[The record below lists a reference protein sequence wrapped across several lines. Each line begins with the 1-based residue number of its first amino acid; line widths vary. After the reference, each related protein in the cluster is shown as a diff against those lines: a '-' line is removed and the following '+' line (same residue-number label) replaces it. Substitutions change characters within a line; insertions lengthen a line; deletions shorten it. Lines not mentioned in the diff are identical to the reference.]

1 MLHPPSSSLRTNLL
15 MILCGSLLCMSGT
28 AETVEAASFLD
39 SSVLEKYVDP
49 LPNPLD
55 NVFVPTGT
63 LDGDPFYEVSISQFQ
78 QKLHRDLPPTTVWGY
93 NESFPGPTFV
103 VNRGEE
109 IKVRWTNDLV
119 DEFGA
124 PLTEHLLPYDTTVHG
139 AGPQFPQA
147 RVVTHVHG
155 NVTDEMSDG
164 YPEHWFTPD
173 ANAAANGMGGPAGN
187 SLVSTHYNDQ
197 QAAALWYHD
206 HAMGITRLNVYAGL
220 AGMYIVRDAEEAAL
234 NLPSGNYE
242 VPLVLQDRSFYD
254 DGELF
259 YPAGPGDLITPGVGD
274 PLAGLPGDFPSAAS
288 TVRQFVGNTNLV
300 NGVVW
305 PYMEVEPRKY
315 RFRILNGANSRF
327 YNLSLDDGSDGSGTF
342 HLIGTDGGLLSQLV
356 DRQDLFL
363 SPADRADVVIDFS
376 QYNVGDEL
384 FLRNTGPDGMYRKVN
399 TPADPNTTGQVMKFK
414 VVDPT
419 GPDTSSLPTDLSSI
433 VRYNPTDAVRVR
445 SLALMQTGDEYGRP
459 ELLLNGQ
466 KWADPITEE
475 VRLGDLEIWE
485 FDNQTPMAHPM
496 HIHMEHF
503 QVLQRSVSATGE
515 IIPLGPEELGWEDT
529 VFVGPGEKV
538 RVMVKFEQF
547 TGKFVWHCHLLE
559 HEDLEMMRPFRIVGQ
574 PVPEPASG
582 LLMAVGLICLVFRRS
597 RQ

>member
-1 MLHPPSSSLRTNLL
+1 MISLQTNLL
-15 MILCGSLLCMSGT
+15 MIFCGSLLCVSG
-28 AETVEAASFLD
+28 AMGTVDAASFLD

-55 NVFVPTGT
+55 NVYAPIGT
-63 LDGDPFYEVSISQFQ
+63 LDGKPLYEVSISQFQ
-78 QKLHRDLPPTTVWGY
+78 QKLHRDLPATTLWGY

-103 VNRGEE
+103 VNHGEE
-109 IKVRWTNDLV
+109 IKIRWTNNLV

-124 PLTEHLLPYDTTVHG
+124 PLTNHLLPYDTTLHG

-164 YPEHWFTPD
+164 YPEHWFSPD
-173 ANAAANGMGGPAGN
+173 PNAASNGMGGPAGN
-187 SLVSTHYNDQ
+187 SRVSTHYNDQ
-197 QAAALWYHD
+197 RAAALWYHD
-206 HAMGITRLNVYAGL
+206 HAMGTTRLNVYAGL
-220 AGMYIVRDAEEAAL
+220 AGMYVIRDAEEAVL
-234 NLPSGNYE
+234 NLPSGKYE

-259 YPAGPGDLITPGVGD
+259 YPAGPGDLADPGGGN

-288 TVRQFVGNTNLV
+288 QVRQFVGNTNLV

-327 YNLSLDDGSDGSGTF
+327 YNLSLDGGDQGNGTF
-342 HLIGTDGGLLSQLV
+342 HLLGTDGGLLSQLV
-356 DRQDLFL
+356 DRQDLLL

-376 QYNVGDEL
+376 QYNVGDDL

-399 TPADPNTTGQVMKFK
+399 TPADSNTTGQVMKFK
-414 VVDPT
+414 VVEST
-419 GPDTSSLPTDLSSI
+419 GPDTSSLPTDLSTI
-433 VRYNPTDAVRVR
+433 VRYDPADSVRLR
-445 SLALMQTGDEYGRP
+445 SLSLVQTSDEYNRP

-466 KWADPITEE
+466 KWVDPITEE

-485 FDNQTPMAHPM
+485 LDNQTPMAHPM

-515 IIPLGPEELGWEDT
+515 IIPLAPEELGWEDT

-538 RVMVKFEQF
+538 RVMVKYEQF
-547 TGKFVWHCHLLE
+547 AGKFVWHCHLLE
-559 HEDLEMMRPFRIVGQ
+559 HEDSEMMRPFRIVGR
-574 PVPEPASG
+574 PAPEPASG
-582 LLMAVGLICLVFRRS
+582 LLLAAGLIFLVFRRS